1 MSSLTRLFY
10 ICLFTVVV
18 TIVTA
23 QYEDYRCKCV
33 CPSQTVVNATETGR
47 KVYIKKVNPNQC
59 KCEDVVWPLPEK
71 ATEFCPRCECKYQSR
86 NVTLIKIMVTIIIC
100 VVSLLFVYMVFLLC
114 LDPLL
119 VKKPGR
125 YQEQTNE
132 EVNLVTFTAGKTWT
146 LFEDEQT
153 LPPPPS
159 SVTPE
164 LVAPPPPPPPP
175 LAAQLGRQRSILN
188 RVSDEQ
194 KKWKGTVQEQRRN
207 IYDRHSMLN

>member
-1 MSSLTRLFY
+1 
-10 ICLFTVVV
+10 
-18 TIVTA
+18 
-23 QYEDYRCKCV
+23 
-33 CPSQTVVNATETGR
+33 
-47 KVYIKKVNPNQC
+47 
-59 KCEDVVWPLPEK
+59 
-71 ATEFCPRCECKYQSR
+71 
-86 NVTLIKIMVTIIIC
+86 MVTIIIC

-132 EVNLVTFTAGKTWT
+132 EVNL
-146 LFEDEQT
+146 DEQT
-153 LPPPPS
+153 LPPPTS

-175 LAAQLGRQRSILN
+175 LSSQLGRQRSILN

-207 IYDRHSMLN
+207 IYDRHSMLNWNYYPVSLFLLPINISLCCPLVSCMVEEIEAAWGLWLCACVRLRCVYLVKSLLCCPFRLSLLTLSCLLFSFVFMFHESVLPV

>member
-10 ICLFTVVV
+10 ICLFTVVATV
-18 TIVTA
+18 VTA

-132 EVNLVTFTAGKTWT
+132 E
-146 LFEDEQT
+146 DEQT
-153 LPPPPS
+153 LPPAPS

>member
-132 EVNLVTFTAGKTWT
+132 E
-146 LFEDEQT
+146 DEQT

>member
-1 MSSLTRLFY
+1 MAGYAGLFY
-10 ICLFTVVV
+10 VCLFTVAV
-18 TIVTA
+18 TVVTA

-132 EVNLVTFTAGKTWT
+132 EVNL
-146 LFEDEQT
+146 DEQS
-153 LPPPPS
+153 LPPATGM
-159 SVTPE
+159 VTPE
-164 LVAPPPPPPPP
+164 LATPPPPPPPP
-175 LAAQLGRQRSILN
+175 PSLAAQLGRQRSILN

>member
-1 MSSLTRLFY
+1 MGNFRPVFY
-10 ICLFTVVV
+10 FCLLAAAFTVVA
-18 TIVTA
+18 A

-33 CPSQTVVNATETGR
+33 CPSQTVVNASETGR
-47 KVYIKKVNPNQC
+47 KVYIKNVNANQC
-59 KCEDVVWPLPEK
+59 KCEDVVRPLPEK

-86 NVTLIKIMVTIIIC
+86 NTTLIKIMVTIIIC
-100 VVSLLFVYMVFLLC
+100 IVSLLFVYMVFLLC

-125 YQEQTNE
+125 YTEQTNE
-132 EVNLVTFTAGKTWT
+132 E
-146 LFEDEQT
+146 DEQS
-153 LPPPPS
+153 LPPPAPGTS
-159 SVTPE
+159 
-164 LVAPPPPPPPP
+164 APPTPPAPS
-175 LAAQLGRQRSILN
+175 LRAHLGGQRSILN